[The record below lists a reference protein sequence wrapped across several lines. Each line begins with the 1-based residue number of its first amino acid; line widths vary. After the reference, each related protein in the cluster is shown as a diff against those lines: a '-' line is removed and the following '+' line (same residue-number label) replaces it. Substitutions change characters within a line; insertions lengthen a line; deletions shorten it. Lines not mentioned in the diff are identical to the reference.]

1 MCAFHE
7 RAGHFYAATNCGFS
21 ETNQLGCH
29 SLVEDRGELNEE
41 RKMRGRVSTLCY
53 SKHVETKYGRVTNKQ
68 RVLWVATN
76 EPTPTP
82 SNLHHVPS
90 CNRKTVI

>member
-7 RAGHFYAATNCGFS
+7 RAGHFYTASNRGFS

-29 SLVEDRGELNEE
+29 FLVEDRGELNEE
-41 RKMRGRVSTLCY
+41 KTRGRVSTLCS
-53 SKHVETKYGRVTNKQ
+53 SKRVETKYGRVTNKQ

-82 SNLHHVPS
+82 SNLHHVAS
-90 CNRKTVI
+90 CSKKTVI